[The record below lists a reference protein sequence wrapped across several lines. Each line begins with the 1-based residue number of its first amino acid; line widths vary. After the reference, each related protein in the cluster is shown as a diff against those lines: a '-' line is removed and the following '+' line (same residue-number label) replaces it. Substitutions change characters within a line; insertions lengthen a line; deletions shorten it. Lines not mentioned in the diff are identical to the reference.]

1 MKTMNKHIS
10 LTTAKKILSKAVGIT
25 FNKKLLWN
33 VENCPFPVLN
43 VPALNLLIREKA
55 NALGEEGT
63 ILDII
68 EKHYGTEVKEAYLKV
83 LPNIQVLHEQEGE
96 MTNDYWH
103 YDPIWENFKQEDES
117 RG

>member
-1 MKTMNKHIS
+1 MNKHIS
-10 LTTAKKILSKAVGIT
+10 LTAAKKILSKAVGIT
-25 FNKKLLWN
+25 FNRKLLWN
-33 VENCPFPVLN
+33 VENHPFPVLN
-43 VPALNLLIREKA
+43 VPALNLLIKEKV
-55 NALGEEGT
+55 NALEDEGT

-68 EKHYGTEVKEAYLKV
+68 EKYYGEEVKQAYLKV
-83 LPNIQVLHEQEGE
+83 LPNIQVLYEQEGE